1 MVNNDKRN
9 FFILLLINQ
18 LQPQVVVAEP
28 AVVPAPVKEQQQTPA
43 VVPAPVDEP
52 EPEPEQQSQPT
63 E

>member
-43 VVPAPVDEP
+43 VVQAPVDESQ
-52 EPEPEQQSQPT
+52 PEQQSQLT